1 MNTPL
6 LIAVTVV
13 VAYLIGGIPF
23 GWVVAKM
30 KGVNIFEKGS
40 GNIGATNVGRVLGR
54 KYGYFVFVLDFLKG
68 AGPALAAKVLAEPV
82 NAGVSSDVLGIGAG
96 LAAIVGHMFPVY
108 LKFKGGKGVATGAG
122 IVTVLVP
129 LPFAIALMVWLGV
142 VLAIHTVS
150 AASLA
155 AASALCAS
163 RCLAIDRPFASD
175 NLALT
180 LFCFVVAALVFVR
193 HKGNIARLARGN
205 ENRIQETPTMQKV
218 TKVVH
223 VLTMGFW
230 FGMSIFFSFF
240 VALTLLN
247 TMDESAAA
255 EPRPAWFPV
264 WTEYAAEGG
273 VANSDKEQGSQA
285 FGAIISPL
293 FDWFFPLQGI
303 CGFVAVATA
312 WNWQRFGGGVH
323 RWRVTLLLLAIA
335 TVLLGWP
342 LERHVSVIRDDRTNA
357 VRHYLE
363 AKVKNSPAA
372 KEGGELEQRVVAVK
386 AQFGT
391 WHTYSLFLN
400 FGTIGLVTVVM
411 GMAAFL
417 PTTPAPTNSNTSQA
431 NKTASGVPGNGQE
444 NPKPE
449 HVAS

>member
-1 MNTPL
+1 MHTSL
-6 LIAVTVV
+6 IIAVTAL

-54 KYGYFVFVLDFLKG
+54 KYGYLVFVLDFLKG
-68 AGPALAAKVLAEPV
+68 AGPALVAKLVAEQLG
-82 NAGVSSDVLGIGAG
+82 AGVSSDVLGIVAG
-96 LAAIVGHMFPVY
+96 LAAILGHMFPVY

-129 LPFAIALMVWLGV
+129 LPLAIALTVWIGV

-155 AASALCAS
+155 AATALCVS
-163 RCLAIDRPFASD
+163 RCLAIARPFASD

-180 LFCFVVAALVFVR
+180 LFCFVVAALVFIR

-205 ENRIQETPTMQKV
+205 ENRIQETPTMQNV
-218 TKVVH
+218 TKIVH

-230 FGMSIFFSFF
+230 FGMAVFFSFF

-247 TMDESAAA
+247 TMEEKALAK
-255 EPRPAWFPV
+255 PRPAWFPV
-264 WTEYAAEGG
+264 WTEYAAESG
-273 VANSDKEQGSQA
+273 VADSNKEQGSQA
-285 FGAIISPL
+285 FGALISPL
-293 FDWFFPLQGI
+293 FDCFFLLQGI

-312 WNWQRFGGGVH
+312 WSWQRFGGVH
-323 RWRVTLLLLAIA
+323 RWRVILLLLAIA
-335 TVLLGWP
+335 TVLVGWP
-342 LERHVSVIRDDRTNA
+342 LERQVSVIREDRTNA
-357 VRHYLE
+357 VRQYLK
-363 AKVKNSPAA
+363 AKLKNSPTAN
-372 KEGGELEQRVVAVK
+372 EGRELEKRVVAVK
-386 AQFGT
+386 AKFGT

-400 FGTIGLVTVVM
+400 FGTIGLIAVAM

-417 PTTPAPTNSNTSQA
+417 PPSTPTS
-431 NKTASGVPGNGQE
+431 ASGNAGQTSKATEVAGNGKE
-444 NPKPE
+444 NPTPE
-449 HVAS
+449 HIGS